1 MVLKFFTDPQ
11 TGVIVPPVTVF
22 NGGAKQSRR
31 TKINTK
37 KTKKTNTNTNTNTR
51 KTRTRKQKMSSRKR
65 KTMRR

>member
-31 TKINTK
+31 RNTKIKTK
-37 KTKKTNTNTNTNTR
+37 KTKTNKR
-51 KTRTRKQKMSSRKR
+51 KTHTRKQKISSRKR

>member
-1 MVLKFFTDPQ
+1 MVLQFTKDPQ

-22 NGGAKQSRR
+22 NGGKR
-31 TKINTK
+31 KTK
-37 KTKKTNTNTNTNTR
+37 KTKNSR